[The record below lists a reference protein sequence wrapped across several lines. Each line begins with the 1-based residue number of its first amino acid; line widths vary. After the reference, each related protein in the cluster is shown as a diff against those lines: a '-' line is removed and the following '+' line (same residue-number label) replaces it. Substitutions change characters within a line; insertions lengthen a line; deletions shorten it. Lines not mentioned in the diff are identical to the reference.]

1 MTMIRPVEPGTAQAS
16 PTTAS
21 GARRRERLL
30 LVAFVVAVVGLLG
43 VGSWQLARSQSHQ
56 RRDLRDRYASRAPIA
71 TALIDSLFKAAFTQ
85 QTRQNTRRYGG
96 AVVPVAALQSLVKQ
110 SNAVYAM
117 VTDGNG
123 RVLAATPSA
132 PPAVRSEGLSSY
144 RREALTSGYGLSD
157 LMPGPMASI
166 SSAVVFPGADGAKR
180 LLITASPAK
189 VFQLFLAG
197 SLKPLAAGVEGGSA
211 FILDGTGHPLAA
223 VGRET
228 RPDPK
233 VAAAAAKHTSGT
245 VSARGEQFFAANPV
259 PSSRWRV
266 LVAAPTD
273 KLYASASGTGRWLP
287 WVILGICG
295 LALLA
300 IGLLL
305 HRLLGATAECAETN
319 VHLARANNELRR
331 SNSDLEQ
338 FSYVSSHDL
347 STPLRSVAGM
357 SQLLATKYRGQLD
370 EEADKY
376 IGFMEEGVNRMQRI
390 IDDLLE
396 YSRVDSRDL
405 EPAPV
410 NLEQLV
416 DELLRDLA
424 PVIAE
429 RHAEVTRDPVPT
441 IQGDRGQ
448 LGQVLQ
454 NLLVNALT
462 FTAPG
467 TAPKVHVSAQ
477 RDGTA
482 WRVSVADNG
491 IGVDP
496 EHRERI
502 FKMFQRLNRDTDY
515 PGTGIGLAI
524 TKKMVERHGGDVT
537 VEPGPDGGSVFS
549 FTLPIE
555 PTPARQAVSA

>member
-1 MTMIRPVEPGTAQAS
+1 M
-16 PTTAS
+16 
-21 GARRRERLL
+21 
-30 LVAFVVAVVGLLG
+30 
-43 VGSWQLARSQSHQ
+43 
-56 RRDLRDRYASRAPIA
+56 
-71 TALIDSLFKAAFTQ
+71 
-85 QTRQNTRRYGG
+85 
-96 AVVPVAALQSLVKQ
+96 
-110 SNAVYAM
+110 
-117 VTDGNG
+117 
-123 RVLAATPSA
+123 
-132 PPAVRSEGLSSY
+132 
-144 RREALTSGYGLSD
+144 
-157 LMPGPMASI
+157 
-166 SSAVVFPGADGAKR
+166 
-180 LLITASPAK
+180 
-189 VFQLFLAG
+189 
-197 SLKPLAAGVEGGSA
+197 PLAAASDAAIRASDSASAGSK
-211 FILDGTGHPLAA
+211 LA
-223 VGRET
+223 
-228 RPDPK
+228 
-233 VAAAAAKHTSGT
+233 
-245 VSARGEQFFAANPV
+245 
-259 PSSRWRV
+259 
-266 LVAAPTD
+266 
-273 KLYASASGTGRWLP
+273 ASASGTGRWLP